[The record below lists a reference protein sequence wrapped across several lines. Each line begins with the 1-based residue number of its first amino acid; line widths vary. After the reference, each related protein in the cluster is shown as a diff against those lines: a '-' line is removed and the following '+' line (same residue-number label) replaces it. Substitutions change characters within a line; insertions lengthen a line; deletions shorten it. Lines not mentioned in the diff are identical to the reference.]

1 MTNLEDLHSYVLKLL
16 PEFEELRGRRASHN
30 RRAFTSPEATRIEL
44 IRQVGKPTVEAV
56 TDIILAG
63 KADTLTAEA
72 VVIRFRHLF
81 PSDVVGRAERQLR
94 RYLA

>member
-1 MTNLEDLHSYVLKLL
+1 MTSLEDLHAYVLKLL

-30 RRAFTSPEATRIEL
+30 RRAFTSPERTRLEL
-44 IRQVGKPTVEAV
+44 IRQVGKPSVEAV

-72 VVIRFRHLF
+72 VVIRFAHLF
-81 PSDVVGRAERQLR
+81 TSEVVARAERQLK